1 MIPSEALAW
10 GLLVNTDLLVQSA
23 LLVLAGV
30 GSGIVG
36 YGAGLASLVSFPAL
50 LACGLPALAANV
62 TNSVAL
68 VGNSIGGVASAQP
81 ELRGMRSRIVKFGAV
96 GAVGGLVG
104 ALLLLALPAGVF
116 EHVVP
121 WLVALGAV
129 VLLLR
134 PWLIRLHA
142 GRVDEQHPAVPGLI
156 GVISIYGGYFGAGAG
171 TLLTAAFGAV
181 MHDSLARLSALRSVV
196 LGAANG
202 VAALVFITTGRVD
215 WAMAIPLGLGTVAG
229 SALGPP
235 ILRRVPEGPLR
246 VVVALAGFGLAL
258 DLYLGLD

>member
-1 MIPSEALAW
+1 
-10 GLLVNTDLLVQSA
+10 VNTDLLVQSA
-23 LLVLAGV
+23 LLLLAGV
-30 GSGIVG
+30 GSGIAG

-50 LACGLPALAANV
+50 LAAGLPALTANV

-68 VGNSIGGVASAQP
+68 IGNSIGGVASAQP
-81 ELRGMRSRIVKFGAV
+81 ELRGMRSRIIKFGAV

-134 PWLIRLHA
+134 PWLIRGQG
-142 GRVDEQHPAVPGLI
+142 GRVDEHHPAFPGLI
-156 GVISIYGGYFGAGAG
+156 GVISVYGGYFGAGAG
-171 TLLTAAFGAV
+171 TLLTAAFGTV
-181 MHDSLARLSALRSVV
+181 MLDSLARLSALRSVV
-196 LGAANG
+196 LGTANG
-202 VAALVFITTGRVD
+202 VAAVVFISTGMVD
-215 WAMAIPLGLGTVAG
+215 WTMAIPLGLGTIAG

-235 ILRRVPEGPLR
+235 ILRRIPEPVLR
-246 VVVALAGFGLAL
+246 ILVSVAGFALAI
-258 DLYLGLD
+258 DLYLRLG

>member
-1 MIPSEALAW
+1 
-10 GLLVNTDLLVQSA
+10 VNTDLLVQSA

-68 VGNSIGGVASAQP
+68 IGNSIGGISSAQP
-81 ELRGMRSRIVKFGAV
+81 ELRGMRSRILKFGAA
-96 GAVGGLVG
+96 GLVGGVVG
-104 ALLLLALPAGVF
+104 ALLLLALPAAAF
-116 EHVVP
+116 DHVVP

-134 PWLIRLHA
+134 PWLVRLHA
-142 GRVDEQHPAVPGLI
+142 GRVDEHHPAVPGLI
-156 GVISIYGGYFGAGAG
+156 GLISVYGGYFGAGAG

-202 VAALVFITTGRVD
+202 VAALIFISTGLVD
-215 WAMAIPLGLGTVAG
+215 WTMAIPLGIGTVAG

-235 ILRRVPEGPLR
+235 ILRRIPERALR
-246 VVVALAGFGLAL
+246 ILVAIAGFGLAI
-258 DLYLGLD
+258 DLYLRLG

>member
-1 MIPSEALAW
+1 
-10 GLLVNTDLLVQSA
+10 VNTDLLVQSA

-68 VGNSIGGVASAQP
+68 IGNSIGGISSAQP
-81 ELRGMRSRIVKFGAV
+81 ELRGMRSRILKFGAA
-96 GAVGGLVG
+96 GLVGGVVG
-104 ALLLLALPAGVF
+104 ALLLLALPAAAF
-116 EHVVP
+116 DHVVP

-134 PWLIRLHA
+134 PWLVRLHA
-142 GRVDEQHPAVPGLI
+142 GRVDEHHPAFPGLI
-156 GVISIYGGYFGAGAG
+156 GLISVYGGYFGAGAG

-181 MHDSLARLSALRSVV
+181 MHDNLARLSALRSVV

-202 VAALVFITTGRVD
+202 VAAIVFISTGLVD
-215 WAMAIPLGLGTVAG
+215 WAMAIPLGLGTIAG

-235 ILRRVPEGPLR
+235 ILRRIPERLLR
-246 VVVALAGFGLAL
+246 VIVAVAGFALAI
-258 DLYLGLD
+258 DLYFRLG